1 MRRVH
6 SISELYIKV
15 GNLRVLLSHYRTLVL
30 ASLLTH
36 VITKKSYKMDCA
48 SWGERTD
55 CMTKWRRSIEGPQ
68 VSVGL
73 SPYPDDR
80 CFYCFLFNY
89 RLNRNRA
96 QQLLFAALQQ
106 RCTALHKSCLS
117 TVWLRVAIFSH
128 LYGSA
133 PAALS
138 VATAALTQS
147 QKCTAAANG
156 KQRSCNLSAALV
168 AALISR

>member
-1 MRRVH
+1 MRRTRRLH
-6 SISELYIKV
+6 DQMTPFD
-15 GNLRVLLSHYRTLVL
+15 RRT
-30 ASLLTH
+30 TGKRGIRYPH
-36 VITKKSYKMDCA
+36 IQM
-48 SWGERTD
+48 TD
-55 CMTKWRRSIEGPQ
+55 VFI
-68 VSVGL
+68 V
-73 SPYPDDR
+73 
-80 CFYCFLFNY
+80 FFLNY

-96 QQLLFAALQQ
+96 QQLLFAALHQ

>member
-1 MRRVH
+1 MF
-6 SISELYIKV
+6 
-15 GNLRVLLSHYRTLVL
+15 LLFF
-30 ASLLTH
+30 
-36 VITKKSYKMDCA
+36 
-48 SWGERTD
+48 
-55 CMTKWRRSIEGPQ
+55 
-68 VSVGL
+68 
-73 SPYPDDR
+73 
-80 CFYCFLFNY
+80 FYY
-89 RLNRNRA
+89 RLNRNCA
-96 QQLLFAALQQ
+96 QQLLFAALHQ

-117 TVWLRVAIFSH
+117 TIWLRVAIFSH

>member
-1 MRRVH
+1 MKYLFSVQQQAVIVMPPCIPPLFQFFVSRLHYMASTNCGLCQGNMSWCYRVRGPSYH
-6 SISELYIKV
+6 WVVDLYEWL
-15 GNLRVLLSHYRTLVL
+15 NLPVLH
-30 ASLLTH
+30 
-36 VITKKSYKMDCA
+36 
-48 SWGERTD
+48 
-55 CMTKWRRSIEGPQ
+55 
-68 VSVGL
+68 
-73 SPYPDDR
+73 
-80 CFYCFLFNY
+80 
-89 RLNRNRA
+89 
-96 QQLLFAALQQ
+96 Q

-147 QKCTAAANG
+147 QKCTPAANG